1 MAEKSEHKS
10 GNKKKERPD
19 EVQLKTLSH
28 EEEEEGNPTSDIAES
43 SPSQLS
49 SSPGACVSQL
59 DQPSSET
66 ASVEESQPDCQEETD
81 DGSQASSTTKSKKE
95 KRSEQKAEKE
105 RKKQERD
112 KLEKEKQE
120 REKQEK
126 AERKAKEKEEKE
138 RKEREKHEQKE
149 KEKREKRE
157 KELTKQIDRQRSKS
171 VSILGRKKNTQEKK
185 YHVSSSAQRRHSD
198 GQSCVEDL
206 PCDDMSDEN
215 KKRQPHDIQNVSLV
229 LDTSLIFHV
238 GLLA

>member
-19 EVQLKTLSH
+19 EIQLKTLSH
-28 EEEEEGNPTSDIAES
+28 EEEEGANPTSDIAES

-81 DGSQASSTTKSKKE
+81 GGASQASSTTKSKKG
-95 KRSEQKAEKE
+95 KRSEQKAEKD
-105 RKKQERD
+105 RKKQGRD

-120 REKQEK
+120 REKHEK

-138 RKEREKHEQKE
+138 RKEKEKHEQKE
-149 KEKREKRE
+149 KEKKEKRE
-157 KELTKQIDRQRSKS
+157 KELAKQIDRQRSKS
-171 VSILGRKKNTQEKK
+171 FSVFGRKKNTQEKK
-185 YHVSSSAQRRHSD
+185 SHVSPLAQRRHSD
-198 GQSCVEDL
+198 GQSCVEDI
-206 PCDDMSDEN
+206 PCDDLSDEN
-215 KKRQPHDIQNVSLV
+215 MRRQSHDLQNVSL
-229 LDTSLIFHV
+229 LHDTSLYTCTCI
-238 GLLA
+238 L

>member
-28 EEEEEGNPTSDIAES
+28 EEEEGTNPTSDIAES

-81 DGSQASSTTKSKKE
+81 GGASQASSTTKSEKG
-95 KRSEQKAEKE
+95 KRSELKAEKE

-120 REKQEK
+120 REKHKK

-138 RKEREKHEQKE
+138 RKEREKHEK
-149 KEKREKRE
+149 KEKRE
-157 KELTKQIDRQRSKS
+157 KELAKQIDRQRSKS
-171 VSILGRKKNTQEKK
+171 FSVLARKKNTQEKK
-185 YHVSSSAQRRHSD
+185 SHVSPLAQRCHSD
-198 GQSCVEDL
+198 GQSCVEDI
-206 PCDDMSDEN
+206 PCDDTSDEN
-215 KKRQPHDIQNVSLV
+215 MKRQPHDLQNVSL
-229 LDTSLIFHV
+229 LHDISLYTCTCI
-238 GLLA
+238 L